1 MEKPVDKFDEIRA
14 ELLAIAR
21 AKVVDCIDYS
31 DGRAE
36 LRPLAELPPDALAA
50 ISQIERGPG
59 GCKVRFYDKLR
70 AIELLLKLDGVAE
83 AVEDNNLIEILLE
96 DTKNDE
102 EWLDEDGVFITE

>member
-21 AKVVDCIDYS
+21 ARVVDCIDYS
-31 DGRAE
+31 EGGAE

-70 AIELLLKLDGVAE
+70 AIELLLRLDGVAG

-96 DTKNDE
+96 GMKE
-102 EWLDEDGVFITE
+102 EGEWLDEDGVSIAE